1 MEGSVLRKLLK
12 LQEADVR
19 LRDMETRLVTLPK
32 EMDNIIA
39 RRDKAAASTA
49 AAVAAFKKIKAKIK
63 QEEDLIAELESGIE
77 KMRQQ
82 SALIKKNNEYQA
94 MLNAI
99 EMNKQKIGEAE
110 ERILIA
116 SDELEQSRQSGSK
129 LKLINDAEIK
139 NLRAEFDELYSFS
152 KTVKEEIAK
161 CKAARPALLKDI
173 PPALLASYE
182 ALRSNKEGSAPL
194 VTADNEVC
202 GHCCLKITPQTA
214 TAIKRGEIVFCDN
227 CQYLLYD
234 PESLM

>member
-12 LQEADVR
+12 LQEADMR

-129 LKLINDAEIK
+129 IKLVNDAEIK

-152 KTVKEEIAK
+152 KTVKQDIAK
-161 CKAARPALLKDI
+161 CKAYRPA
-173 PPALLASYE
+173 
-182 ALRSNKEGSAPL
+182 
-194 VTADNEVC
+194 
-202 GHCCLKITPQTA
+202 
-214 TAIKRGEIVFCDN
+214 
-227 CQYLLYD
+227 
-234 PESLM
+234 